1 MQELAAHL
9 RKFSTAPFLFVG
21 SGISRRYLDAETWEA
36 LLRRFAEPTGSAYEF
51 FRSSASN
58 GLPGVARA
66 VADAYHKIWWESKD
80 FEESRNKNAEYCIA
94 PDSALKIEISK
105 YLAEKGEQLSDDP
118 ALIEEVETLK
128 KAVIDGVITTNW
140 DSFLE
145 ETFPDLKAYVGQD
158 ELLFAAPQGIG
169 EIYKIHG
176 SISNPNSLVLTDK
189 DYARFIE
196 RNAYLTAKLLTIFVE
211 HPIIFLGYSMADPNI
226 IQILKDIGNCLTS
239 ANIDSLR
246 DRLIF
251 VTWDKESAT
260 PTMQAGNIVVPEG
273 YAIPV
278 LEIRAASFK
287 PIYEALVGIPRAFP
301 AKVLRRLKEHVY
313 TLVRDNDPHKTLYV
327 KDLDEADDDGEKIE
341 IVYGVGAISA
351 IKGVGYT
358 GLARKDLL
366 EDLLYENKD
375 YNAESIVNES
385 LPVILKANRY
395 VPIFRYL
402 KLAKML
408 DEKGS
413 VRKDANL
420 DKRVLTAAAANFDT
434 FKPPKDYAKK
444 APNLLK
450 QAGSFEAFLNSMP
463 PDDVVMYLGGLQE
476 SEILI
481 KPLRDFLQKNAA
493 MLEQGNALIQTQFIK
508 AICIY
513 DFLTFG
519 SGDL

>member
-1 MQELAAHL
+1 MKELAEHL

-36 LLRRFAEPTGSAYEF
+36 LLRRFAEPTGAAYEF

-66 VADAYHKIWWESKD
+66 LAEAYHKVWWESKD
-80 FEESRNKNAEYCIA
+80 FEQSRKENAEYCIA
-94 PDSALKIEISK
+94 PDSALKIEISR
-105 YLAEKGEQLSDDP
+105 YLDKKGHQLVDNP
-118 ALIEEVETLK
+118 ALIEEIETLK
-128 KAVIDGVITTNW
+128 KAVIDGIITTNW

-145 ETFPDLKAYVGQD
+145 DSFPDLKPYVGQD

-176 SISNPNSLVLTDK
+176 SISDPNSLILTDK
-189 DYARFIE
+189 DYARFVE

-211 HPIIFLGYSMADPNI
+211 HPIIFLGYSMTDSNI
-226 IQILKDIGNCLTS
+226 VQILKDIGNCLTS

-251 VTWDKESAT
+251 VTWDKDSAT
-260 PTMQAGNIVVPEG
+260 PKMQAGNIVVPEG

-287 PIYEALVGIPRAFP
+287 PVYEALMGIPRAFP

-327 KDLDEADDDGEKIE
+327 KDLDEADEDGEHIE

-366 EDLLYENKD
+366 EDLLHENKN
-375 YNAESIVNES
+375 YTASSIVSES

-395 VPIFRYL
+395 VPVFRYL
-402 KLAKML
+402 HLAKML
-408 DEKGS
+408 DEKGR
-413 VRKDANL
+413 VRKDVVL
-420 DKRVLTAAAANFDT
+420 DPRVAKAASATLET
-434 FKPPKDYAKK
+434 FKPPRDYAKK
-444 APNLLK
+444 APHLLE
-450 QAGSFEAFLNSMP
+450 QAGSFEGYLHSMP
-463 PDDVVMYLGGLQE
+463 PEDVVMYLGGLPE
-476 SEILI
+476 EKILI
-481 KPLRDFLQKNAA
+481 NPLREYLKAHEA
-493 MLEQGNALIQTQFIK
+493 TLEQGNTLIQTQFIK
-508 AICIY
+508 AVCIY
-513 DFLTFG
+513 DYLAFG